1 MQRPSQSCPDCSTSE
16 GIRRREFLAA
26 GGAAALA
33 VSGGSMFAAEETKKA
48 AKSASS
54 PESLVKV
61 LFDTL
66 TEKQKKVICFDWN
79 FVETEP
85 TIIPGQ
91 AGRPD
96 RKIPPRGLLQAYVA
110 NNWNITAPAL
120 ITHKDPFYTDEQR
133 DIVRKIWEGLIQPEW
148 QAKIDKQLEDDAG
161 GFGHEQ
167 SIALFGTPGEG
178 KFEFVMTGR
187 HMTIRCDGNSSDHV
201 AFGGPIFYG
210 HAAEDF
216 NETAT
221 HPGNVFWPQALAAN
235 KLYTMLD
242 GKQQK
247 QALLK
252 ASPQEQASG
261 FRSPSEIVGLP
272 VSDMSS
278 DQKEHM
284 QKVLQMLVEPYRT
297 SDRDEALACLAK
309 QGGLDKCALSF
320 YQDSDIGNDKVWDNW
335 RLEGPAF
342 VWYFRGK
349 PHVHVW
355 VNVADD
361 PSVKLNA

>member
-1 MQRPSQSCPDCSTSE
+1 MQ
-16 GIRRREFLAA
+16 RREFLAA
-26 GGAAALA
+26 GSAAALTLG
-33 VSGGSMFAAEETKKA
+33 GGSLGGSSLFAADAPTKTA
-48 AKSASS
+48 AAATKSASS

-61 LFDTL
+61 LYDTF
-66 TEKQKKVICFDWN
+66 TDKQKKEICFSWDHMD
-79 FVETEP
+79 P
-85 TIIPGQ
+85 
-91 AGRPD
+91 
-96 RKIPPRGLLQAYVA
+96 KRGLLRTYVA
-110 NNWNITAPAL
+110 NNWNITEPAL
-120 ITHKDPFYTDEQR
+120 ITHKDPFYTAEQR

-148 QAKIDKQLEDDAG
+148 QPKIDKQLEDDAG

-210 HAAEDF
+210 HAANGDF
-216 NETAT
+216 NEPAA
-221 HPGNVFWPQALAAN
+221 HNDNVFWPQAQAAN
-235 KLYTMLD
+235 QLYTMLD

-247 QALLK
+247 QALEK
-252 ASPQEQASG
+252 VSPREQASG
-261 FRSPSEIVGLP
+261 FRSPSQFDGLA

-278 DQKEHM
+278 DQKEHL
-284 QKVLQMLVEPYRT
+284 QKVLGMLVEPYRT

-309 QGGLDKCALSF
+309 QGGLDKCSLSF
-320 YQDSDIGNDKVWDNW
+320 YSDKDIGNDKVWDNW

-342 VWYFRGK
+342 VWYFRGN